1 MKNLTEFPGFLLRR
15 ASAVR
20 SEKLQELLAAAKTA
34 PAAEPESDAPAV
46 DDSSEA
52 TDTVASEASPAEEV
66 AASPETAEE
75 SDKSTEAAAESD
87 KTVTAEASDKPA
99 DDKPKVDE
107 EALAAAV
114 GEVMKV
120 ADERLTYL
128 MGALQAVGRKGID
141 KVRQVRVFKGEEAP
155 AGAFSIDDLHFV
167 VDRIASPA
175 KKSSGDNKGRGNKGR
190 GNKGGGGGGGSGFK
204 PSSPKAGQGFD
215 SMARDERPGDVPS
228 GGLGWSLERVPG
240 ADKDKRGPGRGKP
253 GRKGPKRGKPGKPGE
268 KRNDRRPRSGGA
280 KKAPEVV
287 VKATT
292 VAPSDK

>member
-75 SDKSTEAAAESD
+75 SDKSTEAATESD

-190 GNKGGGGGGGSGFK
+190 GNKGGGGGSGFK

-240 ADKDKRGPGRGKP
+240 ADKDKRGPGKGRPRKGPRKGKGGKP
-253 GRKGPKRGKPGKPGE
+253 GGRS
-268 KRNDRRPRSGGA
+268 RSGGN